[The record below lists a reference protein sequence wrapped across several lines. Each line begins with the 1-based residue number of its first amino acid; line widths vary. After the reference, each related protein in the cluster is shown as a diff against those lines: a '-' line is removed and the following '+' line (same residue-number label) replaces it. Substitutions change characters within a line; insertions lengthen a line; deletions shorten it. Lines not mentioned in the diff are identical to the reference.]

1 MKFCIGF
8 GKSSKYIYYLLICI
22 ISNILCDFLLGFNN
36 NNKNKKIK
44 FFNFIPVLKDHYIIR
59 ELIVYMSAIVCGIL
73 FYLFKDMK
81 EMKKKGEITIR
92 KQQRLK
98 KEIFKEKGSITFI
111 IIFISLIYCI
121 NNVIRTFLY
130 SAIYY
135 VEFWM
140 LEIAFI
146 VIISSIVFKTK
157 IGNHKKVAVFII
169 SGVLFILRIINCILP
184 RTNHNCESKKE
195 CQEKYLGD
203 NNIFYVIKQKF
214 GNLFYVP
221 IIFVFYI
228 IIAIM
233 RDYSWVKTKYLL
245 DIKSVHFFKI
255 FIYLGAIGSTLIII
269 ILVLLTKKPCE
280 ILKNVKQVYNNST
293 NSYSY
298 INMTNEAYIS
308 FKTKICKFKLYDENK
323 KELKLYYDSFNILF
337 NGYKKFDKNI
347 KIEVFVILPLL
358 FALNIIINF
367 SQLLLIKNFD
377 PYMLLVCSNFY
388 FFTQRLIEF
397 VVNRGEEKYLTKIQ
411 FILYEV
417 EELVSIF
424 ANLIY
429 MEIIELRF
437 CNFDYDTKNQIQL
450 RADLELQINDDD
462 DPRNYSKESESLN
475 ISLSEI

>member
-8 GKSSKYIYYLLICI
+8 GKSSKYIYYLLICF
-22 ISNILCDFLLGFNN
+22 ISNIICDFLLGFNN
-36 NNKNKKIK
+36 INKNKKII

-59 ELIVYMSAIVCGIL
+59 ELLVYISAIVCGIL
-73 FYLFKDMK
+73 FYLFKDMI

-111 IIFISLIYCI
+111 IILISLIYCL

-169 SGVLFILRIINCILP
+169 SGALFFLRIINCILP

-195 CQEKYLGD
+195 CQEKFLGD

-221 IIFVFYI
+221 IIFVSYI

-269 ILVLLTKKPCE
+269 ILVFLTKNPCE

-298 INMTNEAYIS
+298 INMDNDTYIS

-323 KELKLYYDSFNILF
+323 NVLKLYYDSFNILLD
-337 NGYKKFDKNI
+337 GYKKFDKNI
-347 KIEVFVILPLL
+347 KIEIFVILPLL

-367 SQLLLIKNFD
+367 SRLMMIKKFD

-388 FFTQRLIEF
+388 FFIQSLIEF
-397 VVNRGEEKYLTKIQ
+397 IVNRGEEKYLTKIQ

-462 DPRNYSKESESLN
+462 SRNYSQESESLN
-475 ISLSEI
+475 IQLIDL